1 MSNTIQHKKTF
12 DETDDEIQ
20 DVCFDLLSS
29 AAFYGHVLT
38 SINRAL
44 VEDDKQLEPTE
55 MKTLGLSTVKLNME
69 YSLWEPLSKTQKRN
83 RLQHEVLH
91 FVFLH
96 PWKDKPKNIGLFYTA
111 CDISANMYCDDATS
125 LRLQNFDKLAKR
137 NGFQSI
143 DISDGYFSI
152 YNSLVD
158 LFRVIPINIMK
169 KHNMVEKDYLE
180 EFAIHQ
186 KNALAGLI
194 FDPNTRD
201 LNEAIA
207 MYPQTSSGDANVSGL
222 ASLIASMQAGGQ
234 STEDIAAAIQ
244 EFLSQN
250 PDPWEAVAEGT
261 SASAAEDLVKRIL
274 SDSKSRG
281 DVPGGLSDYVDM
293 VLTPAKIDW
302 KRELRN
308 FTKRAGHVHAS
319 STMTRRSKRYKTFP
333 SSKIRRLQKI
343 AVAVDTS
350 GSMSEDEFV
359 QAISEVRGALQSNC
373 QVVVVQA
380 DCQVDD
386 VKVYDKSL
394 PNISR
399 MERFGNGGTS
409 FDDALLYCKTGG
421 KLDIHSKF
429 PKIGRL
435 DGVVYITDGY
445 APAPEKQ
452 NYPACN
458 VLWLTT
464 QKSVKDMKHEG
475 FIGKV
480 VFVDVDDM

>member
-1 MSNTIQHKKTF
+1 MSKNIQHKKTF
-12 DETDDEIQ
+12 DETDEEIQ
-20 DVCFDLLSS
+20 DVCFDLISS
-29 AAFYGHVLT
+29 AAFYGHILT

-44 VEDDKQLEPTE
+44 VEDENQTEPTE

-69 YSLWEPLSKTQKRN
+69 YSLWEPLSKTQKRE

-96 PWKDKPKNIGLFYTA
+96 PWKDKPKNVGLFYTA

-125 LRLQNFDKLAKR
+125 LRLENFNKLASR
-137 NGFQSI
+137 HNTTI
-143 DISDGYFSI
+143 DTSDGYVSI

-158 LFRVIPINIMK
+158 LFRVIPSNIMK
-169 KHNMVEKDYLE
+169 KHNGVEKDYLA
-180 EFAIHQ
+180 EFEKHQ
-186 KNALAGLI
+186 QNALKGNI

-222 ASLIASMQAGGQ
+222 ASLISSMKAGGQ
-234 STEDIAAAIQ
+234 SDDQIAEAIQ
-244 EFLSQN
+244 DFLSQN
-250 PDPWEAVAEGT
+250 PDPWQAVADGT
-261 SASAAEDLVKRIL
+261 SSAAAEDLVKRIL

-281 DVPGGLSDYVDM
+281 DVPGGLAEYVEM
-293 VLTPAKIDW
+293 ILTPPKIDW

-308 FTKRAGHVHAS
+308 FTKRAGHVHSS
-319 STMTRRSKRYKTFP
+319 STMTRRSKRYGTFP
-333 SSKIRRLQKI
+333 SSKIKRLQKI
-343 AVAVDTS
+343 AIAVDTS

-359 QAISEVRGALQSNC
+359 QAISEVRGALTANC

-386 VKVYDKSL
+386 VQVYDKTL
-394 PNISR
+394 PNINR
-399 MERFGNGGTS
+399 MQRFGNGGTS

-435 DGVVYITDGY
+435 DGVVYVTDGY
-445 APAPEKQ
+445 APAPAAN
-452 NYPACN
+452 NYPPCN

-464 QKSVKDMKHEG
+464 QKSVDDMKREG
-475 FIGKV
+475 FRGKI
-480 VFVDVDDM
+480 VFVDCNDM